1 MPTFV
6 PTEDQAMTF
15 TAQDLLMGLVFVAIV
30 VVLVVYL
37 YTYRNQF
44 LAADFSLLD
53 DVTARLIQI
62 GIALSILA
70 LMVAAV
76 LTQFFPQWAV
86 KINGLGAQ
94 ELLYLAGAFW
104 LVQHAAVKKG

>member
-1 MPTFV
+1 
-6 PTEDQAMTF
+6 MTF
-15 TAQDLLMGLVFVAIV
+15 TAQELLMGLAFVAV
-30 VVLVVYL
+30 VAVLVVYL

-62 GIALSILA
+62 GIALSIA
-70 LMVAAV
+70 AIIVAAIITA
-76 LTQFFPQWAV
+76 LFPAWAV

-104 LVQHAAVKKG
+104 LVQHATIRKG

>member
-1 MPTFV
+1 
-6 PTEDQAMTF
+6 MTF
-15 TAQDLLMGLVFVAIV
+15 TAQELLYGLAFVAIV
-30 VVLVVYL
+30 AVLVVYL

-70 LMVAAV
+70 LIVAAV
-76 LTQFFPQWAV
+76 LTQFFPSWAIKV
-86 KINGLGAQ
+86 NGLGAQ

-104 LVQHAAVKKG
+104 LVQHATIRKG